1 MSSSNKVDRFE
12 IRVNPEEKATVE
24 RAAMLSGLTVSA
36 YMRSSVLQKARTDIN
51 QLENLV
57 LSDRDRDQFLNAL
70 ETATPSTGKLKQA
83 FANFRQK
90 YPQS

>member
-12 IRVNPEEKATVE
+12 IRVNTEEKATVE

-36 YMRSSVLQKARTDIN
+36 YVRSSVLQKARTDIN
-51 QLENLV
+51 QLENIL
-57 LSDRDRDQFLNAL
+57 LSDRDQFLNAL

>member
-12 IRVNPEEKATVE
+12 IRVNTEEKATVE

-70 ETATPSTGKLKQA
+70 ETATPSIGKLKQA

>member
-51 QLENLV
+51 QLEHLV
-57 LSDRDRDQFLNAL
+57 LSDRDRDQFLNAV
-70 ETATPSTGKLKQA
+70 EAATPSTGKLKQA